1 MGFPG
6 YQIQQGVHTQNCT
19 APSASQREA
28 IVPCPYGAASIS
40 VCVSLLHCS
49 LQGDAAA
56 EDYDGED
63 ELAAAA
69 AAGYGSNADAA
80 AAGSS
85 DEQLGS
91 DEGGSS
97 GSDGEG
103 EEDEGEE
110 ESDDLDDDRHR

>member
-1 MGFPG
+1 MNANGFPWLPDITG
-6 YQIQQGVHTQNCT
+6 SVYTQNCT
-19 APSASQREA
+19 APCASQREA
-28 IVPCPYGAASIS
+28 IGPCPYGAASIS

-56 EDYDGED
+56 EDYDDED

-103 EEDEGEE
+103 EE